1 MEIKTTLQQANEIIE
16 KYESKRLALQNQLVK
31 LDEDVRYMQ
40 GEVERDFQQAVM
52 NDSKINGRL
61 KNDLD
66 ALLVTRDQL
75 VKMLRGFDGLLQNA
89 LMGIREEVQ
98 KETQSIVDGTRNR
111 EVELE
116 KELKDI
122 KLAYLDKLAQYHDE
136 FEQGA
141 SELLKYRQLNERL
154 GLREVD
160 IRGNRII
167 DLDST
172 YQRGNHFKAVFEPT
186 VNEARDTLA
195 TGTLPHAAQQY
206 AEQLV
211 K

>member
-1 MEIKTTLQQANEIIE
+1 
-16 KYESKRLALQNQLVK
+16 
-31 LDEDVRYMQ
+31 MQ